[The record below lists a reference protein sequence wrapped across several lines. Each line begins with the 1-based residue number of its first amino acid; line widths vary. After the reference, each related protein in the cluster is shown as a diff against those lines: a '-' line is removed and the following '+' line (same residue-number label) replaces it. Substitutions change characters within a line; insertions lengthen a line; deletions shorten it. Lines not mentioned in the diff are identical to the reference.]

1 METERD
7 WGFAGAADASAYLR
21 QVGVLWATWVVALVA
36 LIVSRGWLVLV
47 LGVAVIAALIFAARP
62 LQARA
67 AKLVPEDSVVGG
79 RRSFLVGRSTER
91 DLVLRQLAYGEAPL
105 NAAVELSGSGRWWL
119 AGRVAVVGLTV
130 VGFVW
135 VLVTLVFAPASA

>member
-1 METERD
+1 MNTDRD
-7 WGFAGAADASAYLR
+7 WGFDDVADASAYLR
-21 QVGVLWATWVVALVA
+21 EVGVLWATWVVALVA
-36 LIVSRGWLVLV
+36 LIISRGWLVLV
-47 LGVAVIAALIFAARP
+47 LGVAVIAALIWAARP
-62 LQARA
+62 LQSRA

-105 NAAVELSGSGRWWL
+105 RTAVGLSGAGRWWL
-119 AGRVAVVGLTV
+119 TGRLVVVGLTV

-135 VLVTLVFAPASA
+135 VLTTLVFTPVSA